1 VNSISSIIEEKNIGN
16 ISQLKESCLE
26 LLKNN
31 VVNFSKDEDITDN
44 LVIEYIIIK
53 LMEEIKNGYA
63 NDKR

>member
-1 VNSISSIIEEKNIGN
+1 MLHQSSRNELLIGT
-16 ISQLKESCLE
+16 EGLE